1 MKARSMLG
9 GAGLIAGWGMVA
21 ALGYASEVNLTVS
34 LPSEA
39 AEGGVAQNHLS
50 LGVESGATDSFDTPW
65 DAVAAFP
72 SDVLTA
78 VIRHPSY
85 PTGRQSLWW
94 DVRGDTFPQVW
105 DIKVTSDQ
113 ADASISLSWTPPS
126 TVAAQCAQVA
136 WTLQDALTGQ
146 TYDLAASPS
155 PYSFTNQAGTPR
167 LFIVTASSM
176 PTATPPPPPFNLWSP
191 RQGRASVYLAW
202 SGPRDPGLRYH
213 LYREDDRGRVRVT
226 TSPQGATSY
235 VDTGLDAKVAMTYR
249 VTAVDARGC
258 ESPYSAE
265 TVIAPRR

>member
-1 MKARSMLG
+1 MKSRRAWV
-9 GAGLIAGWGMVA
+9 GAVLMAGCGMM
-21 ALGYASEVNLTVS
+21 ALPAHASEIDLTVS
-34 LPSEA
+34 VPSQA
-39 AEGGVAQNHLS
+39 AEGGMAQNHLR
-50 LGVESGATDSFDTPW
+50 LGVEPGGTDNFDTSW

-85 PTGRQSLWW
+85 PAGRQSLWW

-105 DIKVTSDQ
+105 DIEVTSDQ
-113 ADASISLSWTPPS
+113 ADAAISLSWTPPS

-146 TYDLAASPS
+146 TDDLAASPL
-155 PYSFTNQAGTPR
+155 PYSFTNHVGTPHR
-167 LFIVTASSM
+167 FIVTASSM

-226 TSPQGATSY
+226 PSPQSATSY
-235 VDTGLDAKVAMTYR
+235 VDTGLDAKGAMTYR